1 MGFDG
6 RGVMLDKTC
15 GNSTI
20 RNYLLGD
27 LPESEAERI
36 EKWYFSDAQAVD
48 ELWAVFGEMAEER
61 LSGALS
67 ESEARRFEQRLRS
80 SPALRKMFENE
91 EALHD
96 HAARI
101 AASASRR
108 VNSEISVPRGWRQWR
123 LPAAFFKPPRLV
135 VTGFIAMIAL
145 GALGAWLA
153 LREPENRN
161 PEGSQQA
168 GALDQRAPDNVARPS
183 VDPPLAPQPGRGA
196 NDSLVKGEKLPKSRP
211 DRRKSAPGTGREIMA
226 TFLLL
231 QAETRG
237 EKSDPILE
245 IPARTEIV
253 QLEIEPPTDDCAVY
267 SAVLQTESGE
277 ELQRWDSLRARGA
290 RYAMRVARLRVPA
303 GSLKNAGYAIRLE
316 CVARLKDPVPAM
328 QYRFKV
334 ERK

>member
-1 MGFDG
+1 
-6 RGVMLDKTC
+6 MLDKTG

-27 LPESEAERI
+27 LPESELERI
-36 EKWYFSDAQAVD
+36 EKWYFADAQAVD

-67 ESEARRFEQRLRS
+67 ESEALRFEQRLRS

-101 AASASRR
+101 AASASRQAKSDDA
-108 VNSEISVPRGWRQWR
+108 VSGGWRHWR

-135 VTGFIAMIAL
+135 VTSFTAIIAL
-145 GALGAWLA
+145 GALITWLA
-153 LREPENRN
+153 LRGPESPN
-161 PEGSQQA
+161 PEATQQA
-168 GALDQRAPDNVARPS
+168 GALDQRAPDNIARPS
-183 VDPPLAPQPGRGA
+183 VVPPLTPQPGRGA
-196 NDSLVKGEKLPKSRP
+196 NDSLVEEEKLRP
-211 DRRKSAPGTGREIMA
+211 ARRKSAPGTGREIMA

-231 QAETRG
+231 PAGTRG
-237 EKSDPILE
+237 EKSDPILK
-245 IPARTEIV
+245 IPARTETV

-277 ELQRWDSLRARGA
+277 ELQRWDSLRAEGA
-290 RYAMRVARLRVPA
+290 RYALRVARLRVPA
-303 GSLKNAGYAIRLE
+303 GSLKNADYAIRLE
-316 CVARLKDPVPAM
+316 CVARFKDPVPAT